1 MGAGGNGRGGR
12 GHARIRG
19 PALAL
24 FTSERP
30 YAVTLAAEAPVYLTE
45 KQRRVVNLRDGHG
58 LTSAEIA
65 RKFGMKKQ
73 NVETCYN
80 RAKVKILEAGPP
92 PTQDLQ
98 EASVAALAAIRGKI
112 DDKVLSQQAEAV
124 GWMAIWR
131 LLNDPQVWN
140 RASARDLAAISALMI
155 DKRQLLRGEPTQV
168 IKIQDIRKLDEMAK
182 VLHEEME
189 RRGMLVDVTPEKKD
203 E

>member
-1 MGAGGNGRGGR
+1 M
-12 GHARIRG
+12 
-19 PALAL
+19 
-24 FTSERP
+24 
-30 YAVTLAAEAPVYLTE
+30 TLAAEAPVYLTE

-58 LTSAEIA
+58 LTTAEIA
-65 RKFGMKKQ
+65 RKLGMKKQ
-73 NVETCYN
+73 NVDTCYN

-155 DKRQLLRGEPTQV
+155 DKRQLRRGEPTQV

-189 RRGMLVDVTPEKKD
+189 RRGMLVDVTPEPVADVPAKNANGGGAD
-203 E
+203 GAG